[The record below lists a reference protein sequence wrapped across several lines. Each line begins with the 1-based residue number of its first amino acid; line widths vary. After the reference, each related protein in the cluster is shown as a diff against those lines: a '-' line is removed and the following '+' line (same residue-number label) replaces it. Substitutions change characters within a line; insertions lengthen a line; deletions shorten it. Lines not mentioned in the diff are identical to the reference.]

1 MLLCYAIQLALVVRL
16 MPCLCTGEL
25 LFEPSIDSRCDLRCS
40 CGCPTGMSSRMV
52 VYPRYMEDEEWERLL
67 ALIGKNLAPRALRP
81 ALPRA

>member
-1 MLLCYAIQLALVVRL
+1 
-16 MPCLCTGEL
+16 
-25 LFEPSIDSRCDLRCS
+25 
-40 CGCPTGMSSRMV
+40 MSSRMV